1 MADFINAPRRLMH
14 PALMHPALADLGRR
28 WDSLGQRAA
37 YHPGPNPTA
46 EAMAD
51 REMRAEASRRWE
63 EVSPQ
68 RKFEIQ
74 AAPISFL
81 GPLLAGGHPYSLEQN
96 PLVSE
101 EERAQMLEQA
111 RQRVEARDLARKP
124 PAQLFQTAQE
134 AFQTAQ
140 EADRA
145 EIEALV
151 NKARG
156 GGRLPDPDPY
166 TREDR
171 RRTGMRGVI
180 EHTRPERPSPQ
191 TAHSWSFED
200 ALRGGA
206 RQPPSQRRAI
216 EEGRVQGRGGMSL
229 QEQLEMDEIAR
240 DAEYQWWDNAPRS
253 RRFGAP

>member
-1 MADFINAPRRLMH
+1 MPSLEDALTMLADPLSFSRQIPGASG
-14 PALMHPALADLGRR
+14 ALNDLGRR
-28 WDSLGQRAA
+28 WDSLGQRAL
-37 YHPGPNPTA
+37 YHPGPNPSA
-46 EAMAD
+46 EAMAG
-51 REMRAEASRRWE
+51 REIRQESSRRRE
-63 EVSPQ
+63 ELPAWK
-68 RKFEIQ
+68 R
-74 AAPISFL
+74 L
-81 GPLLAGGHPYSLEQN
+81 LTHGPMSMSGGPTLTR

-101 EERAQMLEQA
+101 EERAQMLYQA
-111 RQRVEARDLARKP
+111 RQRVEARDLARNP
-124 PAQLFQTAQE
+124 PAQL
-134 AFQTAQ
+134 FQTAQ

-206 RQPPSQRRAI
+206 RQPPSQRRAV